1 MALRAG
7 GRAVIRRH
15 AAELLF
21 LGALL
26 LTAGWLRGQ
35 DLDRFIA
42 SDELRWTCR
51 SINFH
56 AALAEGRWEDTFQV
70 GHPGVLT
77 MWLGSLALPLDAV
90 GDWRELARDT
100 EGCTDLSALDDL
112 GQEGVL
118 QSAAPLLFQSRRGV
132 AWATTLALG
141 LLYLILRAGC
151 RLRPPPALGGL
162 ALVALDP
169 FFLAHSRVLH
179 VDAVMSIAALA
190 SVAALAAA
198 ARQPGGPAAHTLA
211 GDVAEC
217 SAAVP
222 ASGWHR
228 AWLAASGALAG
239 LAMLNKASA
248 LVLAPFALAWL
259 GWWAWR
265 NRAWREGLIAL
276 AAWSLGAGLAFVA
289 LWPAMWVDPIGTI
302 RGVLQK
308 AQDEG
313 GEPHASG
320 NFFLGRPVEDPGPLF
335 YPIAGAYRLTPW
347 SLLGLL
353 AALFVVRRPEAIR
366 REDADL
372 EAEGSATGGEER
384 ALHLIR
390 LLLLWALVFGL
401 FMTLGPK
408 KFDRY
413 LLPALLA
420 VDLAGGVAMVFLVE
434 SWVRRAIRGAWW
446 ASTRRIVLA
455 GWFAALGLASWQ
467 AHAVSKTM
475 TYPLAYYNPLL
486 GGIQAAHR
494 LLLVGW
500 GEGYD
505 LAADYLNGLP
515 GAESLSASVRGV
527 ANFAPLFVGRTRSA
541 PGYEAGRTDYV
552 VVYISQ
558 AQRRQNDDLLAAYLD
573 DPALAPVFVGQV
585 AGLDYVWVYPNRSVA
600 PVLEALRAR
609 AEPQDVLL
617 LGGETVLARQD
628 PGPWPLLR
636 YWGHWGEA
644 EVEEALDAELPPDW
658 QRLWVLRYPG
668 EDPDAIRAVLDRRAR
683 RGETIVLADGAAELT
698 PYTRGAP

>member
-1 MALRAG
+1 M
-7 GRAVIRRH
+7 IRRH

-26 LTAGWLRGQ
+26 LTAGWLRGR

-100 EGCTDLSALDDL
+100 EGCTDLSRLDDL

-151 RLRPPPALGGL
+151 RLRPAPALGGL

-198 ARQPGGPAAHTLA
+198 TRQHAGPAAGALA
-211 GDVAEC
+211 GKVAER
-217 SAAVP
+217 SVMVP

-228 AWLAASGALAG
+228 GWLAASGALAG

-276 AAWSLGAGLAFVA
+276 TAWSLGAGLAFVA
-289 LWPAMWVDPIGTI
+289 LWPAMWVEPIGTI

-335 YPIAGAYRLTPW
+335 YPVAGAYRLTPW
-347 SLLGLL
+347 GLLGLM
-353 AALFVVRRPEAIR
+353 AALLVALRPRVLRWE
-366 REDADL
+366 
-372 EAEGSATGGEER
+372 EAELEGDPAAGGDR
-384 ALHLIR
+384 ALSLIR

-420 VDLAGGVAMVFLVE
+420 VNLAGGVALVLLVE
-434 SWVRRAIRGAWW
+434 AGVRRAIRGAAW
-446 ASTRRIVLA
+446 ASARRIVRA
-455 GWFAALGLASWQ
+455 GWFAALGLAAWQ
-467 AHAVSKTM
+467 AAAASQALF
-475 TYPLAYYNPLL
+475 YPLAYYNPLL
-486 GGIQAAHR
+486 GGIATAER

-505 LAADYLNGLP
+505 LAADYLNSLP

-541 PGYEAGRTDYV
+541 PGYQAGRTDYV

-636 YWGHWGEA
+636 TWGHWGEA
-644 EVEEALDAELPPDW
+644 EVEEALDAELPGDW

-668 EDPDAIRAVLDRRAR
+668 EDPDAVRAVLDRRAR
-683 RGETIVLADGAAELT
+683 RGETILLADGAAELT
-698 PYTRGAP
+698 SYTRGEP